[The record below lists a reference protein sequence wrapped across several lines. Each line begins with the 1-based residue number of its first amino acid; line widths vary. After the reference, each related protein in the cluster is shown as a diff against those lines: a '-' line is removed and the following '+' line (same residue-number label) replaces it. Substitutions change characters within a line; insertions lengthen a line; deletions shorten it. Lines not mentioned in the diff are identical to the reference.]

1 MTDKKAQL
9 QKAIITNNMELVREF
24 YEYIF
29 SEPAPKTINSTAVSS
44 HELEQK
50 YILKMKQAIKIL
62 SEEETV
68 RDEEVVEPID
78 TTKPVKAGEMQFIS
92 SKEFELPEDSM
103 PNYAEAVKKL
113 STRKKSTREPY
124 RPRMVECASCS
135 RSFDYNKEYP
145 AGQLESGADAKI
157 KCNNCRAK

>member
-29 SEPAPKTINSTAVSS
+29 SEPAPKTIGSTATSD
-44 HELEQK
+44 QDIQQR
-50 YILKMKQAIKIL
+50 YISKMKQAIKIL
-62 SEEETV
+62 SEEETTNQ
-68 RDEEVVEPID
+68 EEVIEP
-78 TTKPVKAGEMQFIS
+78 TAKAKTAKAGEMQFIS